1 MTMWCLE
8 VWGGGNLVSYVIID
22 IFFGFKAS
30 QTYSIA
36 LPQHSVF
43 ENGQVAGLKF
53 IDVID
58 HLKFEFG
65 TVAAFVSKSQHL
77 QRN

>member
-1 MTMWCLE
+1 M
-8 VWGGGNLVSYVIID
+8 GGNFMSYVIID

-30 QTYSIA
+30 QTYSIT
-36 LPQHSVF
+36 LPQHNVF
-43 ENGQVAGLKF
+43 ENGQVASLNF

-65 TVAAFVSKSQHL
+65 IIAAFVSKSQLL